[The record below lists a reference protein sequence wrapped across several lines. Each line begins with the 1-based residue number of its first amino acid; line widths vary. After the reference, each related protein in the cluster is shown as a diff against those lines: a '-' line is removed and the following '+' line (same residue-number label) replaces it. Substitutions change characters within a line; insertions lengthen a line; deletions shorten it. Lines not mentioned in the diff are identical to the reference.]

1 VINPAAINSI
11 KEIISRRVMTTVNRI
26 KETTT
31 KETITKEVKTK
42 ASASLIN
49 PNAVLLM

>member
-1 VINPAAINSI
+1 
-11 KEIISRRVMTTVNRI
+11 VNRI

-31 KETITKEVKTK
+31 KETITKEVKSK
-42 ASASLIN
+42 ARASLIN